1 MDHNYLRLQTLL
13 SFYSYPMTVTLSIHT
28 STPLAK
34 DLTAVTPSSHDLRPR
49 LQAELAL
56 WDTRTASAV
65 AAGDLDQ
72 AAKAILAA
80 LDCERRLAGFGPQV
94 LQLIKPRK

>member
-1 MDHNYLRLQTLL
+1 
-13 SFYSYPMTVTLSIHT
+13 MTATF
-28 STPLAK
+28 STHPSSNASK
-34 DLTAVTPSSHDLRPR
+34 GSTAVTPAGSDLRPR

-72 AAKAILAA
+72 AGRAILAA

-94 LQLIKPRK
+94 LQLIKPRR

>member
-1 MDHNYLRLQTLL
+1 
-13 SFYSYPMTVTLSIHT
+13 MTATF
-28 STPLAK
+28 STQASSPVAK
-34 DLTAVTPSSHDLRPR
+34 VLTAVTPAGNDLRPR
-49 LQAELAL
+49 LQAELVL
-56 WDTRTASAV
+56 WDSRAATAA

-94 LQLIKPRK
+94 MQLIKPRH

>member
-1 MDHNYLRLQTLL
+1 
-13 SFYSYPMTVTLSIHT
+13 MTATF
-28 STPLAK
+28 STPASTPVAK
-34 DLTAVTPSSHDLRPR
+34 VLPAVTPADNDLRPR

-56 WDTRTASAV
+56 WDTRAVSSA

-72 AAKAILAA
+72 AARAILAA

-94 LQLIKPRK
+94 MQLIKPRH

>member
-1 MDHNYLRLQTLL
+1 
-13 SFYSYPMTVTLSIHT
+13 MTATLS
-28 STPLAK
+28 TPASPPPVTK
-34 DLTAVTPSSHDLRPR
+34 VLTAVMPADNDLRPR
-49 LQAELAL
+49 LQAELTL
-56 WDTRTASAV
+56 WDTRAVSAA

-94 LQLIKPRK
+94 MQLIKPRH